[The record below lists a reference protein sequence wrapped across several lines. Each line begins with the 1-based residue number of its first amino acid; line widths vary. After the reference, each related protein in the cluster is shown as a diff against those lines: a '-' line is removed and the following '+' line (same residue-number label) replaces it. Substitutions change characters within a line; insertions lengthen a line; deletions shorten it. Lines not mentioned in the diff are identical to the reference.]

1 MTGPRSPVAVPG
13 DRLDAAR
20 TGSAATRVPGLD
32 GLRGV
37 AVAWVVAFHLWP
49 ETVRGGW
56 LGVGL
61 FFTLSGYLII
71 GLIDTEVSATGR
83 LRLGRFMA
91 RRVRRLMPAALVT
104 ISASVA
110 LTAALTDDALRSV
123 GLDALTAAL
132 NVFNWRAATD
142 PGGYAAIFEVT
153 ASPLEHFWSL
163 AIEEQFYLVVPAA
176 MALTRRPVAVV
187 AAMVVAGLGGVA
199 LWWGSSDAYVATP
212 VRALEIAAG
221 AGLALA
227 GARSEA
233 VRRLLRWDGSR
244 TERTVSLGLLVA
256 VLAVSE
262 LAVVLLGPGH
272 GTVFR
277 GAPQL
282 MAACWVVLLAG
293 SLPGGPLAPLMSLAP
308 LRWLG
313 TRSYAIYLFHWPLI
327 ELTDWGALP
336 VIAVTLMAAE
346 ASYRFIE
353 MPVRRGTGRR
363 AVLVLV
369 GALIAVASGTA
380 VVAAASSPA
389 RGAGERAAGVTALPE
404 WMDPQG
410 STADATEQTTPAAP
424 ETPAPERRPDA
435 TTPDTTEPE
444 PTATDTTAT
453 DTTATD
459 TTATDTA
466 APDTTATDTVAL
478 DATATDTTAL
488 DPAALDTADGQ
499 PAEQLQPPQE
509 GPGDA
514 PIVTV
519 IGDSAAIHV
528 ADGLRQWG
536 DANRAMA
543 VVDRAV
549 AACSPVVTADHPWRV
564 VRTGDDT
571 NPRNVVERE
580 EPCRYVYIEPNSS
593 LVLVVDHVMPL
604 FDHLRHD
611 GSWASVLD
619 DDLAADLFDSYREL
633 VEDARGAGA
642 TVVFATMPRLLPGPD
657 EPGPAPP
664 AADPARADAYNRI
677 VRAVVE
683 ELAGAG
689 PDGEPDPVVIDTAR
703 GLNASGYD
711 GRYARSD
718 GAHIDFQNSIVFAS
732 EVLGPALL
740 DVWDETQREAATHG

>member
-1 MTGPRSPVAVPG
+1 MTGPRSPLAVPD
-13 DRLDAAR
+13 DRLDPVR

-187 AAMVVAGLGGVA
+187 AAMVVAGLGGLA

-212 VRALEIAAG
+212 VRSLEIAAG

-227 GARSEA
+227 GARSET
-233 VRRLLRWDGSR
+233 VRRLLRWDGPR

-262 LAVVLLGPGH
+262 LAVVLLGSSH
-272 GTVFR
+272 GAVFR

-282 MAACWVVLLAG
+282 MAVCWVVLLAG

-327 ELTDWGALP
+327 ELTEWGALP
-336 VIAVTLMAAE
+336 VIAVTLLAAE

-363 AVLVLV
+363 AVLMLV

-389 RGAGERAAGVTALPE
+389 RGAGERAAGVTELPE

-410 STADATEQTTPAAP
+410 PTADAAEQATPAAP
-424 ETPAPERRPDA
+424 ETSAPERRPG
-435 TTPDTTEPE
+435 TTTTDTTEPE
-444 PTATDTTAT
+444 PTTTDTTA
-453 DTTATD
+453 
-459 TTATDTA
+459 
-466 APDTTATDTVAL
+466 PDTEAL
-478 DATATDTTAL
+478 DTE
-488 DPAALDTADGQ
+488 ALDTAGGQ
-499 PAEQLQPPQE
+499 LVEQVQPPQQ

-519 IGDSAAIHV
+519 VGDSAAIHM

-564 VRTGDDT
+564 VRTGDDA

-580 EPCRYVYIEPNSS
+580 EPCRNVYIEPNSS
-593 LVLVVDHVMPL
+593 LVLVIDHVMPL

-611 GSWASVLD
+611 GSWASILD
-619 DDLAADLFDSYREL
+619 DDLAADLLDSYREL

-642 TVVFATMPRLLPGPD
+642 TVVFATMPRWLPGPD

-664 AADPARADAYNRI
+664 AADPARTDAYNRI

-689 PDGEPDPVVIDTAR
+689 PDGEPGPVVIDTAQV
-703 GLNASGYD
+703 LDDSGYD
-711 GRYARSD
+711 GRYARPD
-718 GAHIDFQNSIVFAS
+718 GAHIDFQDSMVFAS
-732 EVLGPALL
+732 EVLGPTLL
-740 DVWDETQREAATHG
+740 DVWGATQQEAGTHG